1 MYIRLEPSTFAKAI
15 IVEAA
20 DIPVGM
26 TIAQW
31 REQRLVEQRER
42 RRGGRRWLRR
52 RRRQPAI
59 A

>member
-1 MYIRLEPSTFAKAI
+1 MSIRLDPATFSKAI

-20 DIPVGM
+20 DIPAHM

-31 REQRLVEQRER
+31 REHRRPEQRER

-52 RRRQPAI
+52 RVRRPAV